1 MNNQNLAV
9 KMQELFVSLN
19 KGHTKSVIADLS
31 ILLRKHSDNA
41 DLLHL
46 AALSYKA
53 DKQILEA
60 NKYYQKSLA
69 IRNDQPQVHNNL
81 ANSYKLLEQ
90 FSLAEKH
97 YKLAI
102 SLDDKYLDAWKN
114 LGLLHLHLERLNDA
128 ETAFSRVLS
137 IKSKD
142 VSSLTS
148 LANVYK
154 EKGEYITAINTYKQ
168 ALAIEPNYINAIHNL
183 GLTYKLSEQLDLAL
197 TCFRQAKT
205 LAPHVA
211 EIDYNEANTLFE
223 QGNYPEAEEL
233 YWQSLNKDPNNIE
246 VHQTLNELYWQTNR
260 KSEFGRSFKL
270 AIEHIPTSI
279 PLRHAFAESLQA
291 SGNIEEAQHIVEQA
305 LKIDE
310 TPALLHIS
318 GKITASN
325 GDIKGGIEVIEKSLQ
340 QRYSLDVALDLI
352 ELLIIEYQYE
362 KALSFIKQAEL
373 VEPFNQLII
382 ALKSLCWRLTSDE
395 RYKWLIDYQ
404 QYVQAFEIPVPN
416 GYSSRSEFLA
426 ELEHTL
432 LAMHKTTAAPLKQT
446 LKNGTQ
452 TPGRLLYKP
461 LQPII
466 DLKNSF
472 ELVVREYIASLPNDI
487 NHPLLSRKS
496 QHLNFAGSWSVRLKP
511 NGYHVNH
518 IHPKGWLS
526 SSFYITVPDF
536 SMSSQQSV
544 HAGGIKFGESSLG
557 LDDREVISRIIVPKA
572 GELVLFP
579 SYVWHGTYPF
589 NGKDSDFR
597 LTAPCDITPM

>member
-1 MNNQNLAV
+1 MINKNLAI
-9 KMQELFVSLN
+9 KMQALFVLLN
-19 KGHTKSVIADLS
+19 KGNPQSVITDL
-31 ILLRKHSDNA
+31 IVLLKKHSGNA

-46 AALSYKA
+46 AALAYKA
-53 DKQILEA
+53 DKQLSVA
-60 NKYYQKSLA
+60 NGYYQKSLA
-69 IRNDQPQVHNNL
+69 IKHDQPQVHNNL
-81 ANSYKLLEQ
+81 ANSYKQTEQ

-102 SLDDKYLDAWKN
+102 SLNDKYLDAWKN
-114 LGLLHLHLERLNDA
+114 LGLLHLHLDKFNDA
-128 ETAFSRVLS
+128 ENAFSRVLS
-137 IKSKD
+137 IKPKD
-142 VSSLTS
+142 VSTLTS

-168 ALAIEPNYINAIHNL
+168 VLAIEPNYINAIHNL
-183 GLTYKLSEQLDLAL
+183 GLTYKLSEQLELAL
-197 TCFRQAKT
+197 ACFRQAKV

-223 QGNYPEAEEL
+223 QGDYVGAEEL

-270 AIEHIPTSI
+270 AIEHLPTSI
-279 PLRHAFAESLQA
+279 PLRNAFAESLHA
-291 SGNIEEAQHIVEQA
+291 SGNIEEALHIVEQA

-310 TPALLHIS
+310 TPSVLHMF
-318 GKITASN
+318 GKIIASK
-325 GDIKGGIEVIEKSLQ
+325 GDIEGGIKAIEKALAQ
-340 QRYSLDVALDLI
+340 HYCIDVVSDLI
-352 ELLIIEYQYE
+352 ELLIIKSQYE
-362 KALSFIKQAEL
+362 KALHYIKQAEI
-373 VEPFNQLII
+373 VEPLNQLLI
-382 ALKSLCWRLTSDE
+382 AYKSLCWRLTNDQ
-395 RYKWLIDYQ
+395 RYEWLIDYQ
-404 QYVQAFEIPVPN
+404 QYIQAFEIPVPN
-416 GYSSRSEFLA
+416 GYSSRHEFLA

-496 QHLNFAGSWSVRLKP
+496 QQLNFSGSWSVRLKP

-557 LDDREVISRIIVPKA
+557 LEDREVISRVIVPKA